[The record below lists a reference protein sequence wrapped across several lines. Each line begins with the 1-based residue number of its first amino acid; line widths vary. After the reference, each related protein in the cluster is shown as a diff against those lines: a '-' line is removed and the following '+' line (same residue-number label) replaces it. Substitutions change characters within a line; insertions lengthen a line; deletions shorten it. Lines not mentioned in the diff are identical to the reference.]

1 MYCRVTVNKTCDQI
15 LCMAMQ
21 CMHTY
26 TTNTC
31 CCFHFSLL
39 GIAYTASVCCL
50 NLYKYHMGR
59 EWWGGVSCWPA
70 RTVAGVC
77 TNKFLACIFVVLVHD
92 MHRVC
97 ADFAVHQ
104 RPLYINSSN
113 NNSQLLIL
121 PLELKP
127 REREREMSQW
137 WN

>member
-1 MYCRVTVNKTCDQI
+1 MYAYIYNKYMM
-15 LCMAMQ
+15 L
-21 CMHTY
+21 
-26 TTNTC
+26 
-31 CCFHFSLL
+31 FSLFL
-39 GIAYTASVCCL
+39 TGNHLHSFCMLFESVQVS
-50 NLYKYHMGR
+50 YGER
-59 EWWGGVSCWPA
+59 VVGGWVSCWPA

-97 ADFAVHQ
+97 DASAVHQ

-113 NNSQLLIL
+113 NSQLLIL
-121 PLELKP
+121 PPELKP

>member
-1 MYCRVTVNKTCDQI
+1 MYRRVTVNKTCDQI
-15 LCMAMQ
+15 LCMAV
-21 CMHTY
+21 HTY

-39 GIAYTASVCCL
+39 GITYTASVCCL
-50 NLYKYHMGR
+50 NLYKYHIWG
-59 EWWGGVSCWPA
+59 ESGGGGVSCWPA

-92 MHRVC
+92 MHHVC
-97 ADFAVHQ
+97 DASAVHQ

-113 NNSQLLIL
+113 NSQLLIL
-121 PLELKP
+121 PPELKP